1 MVGRIYCVRCLHF
14 LSIFHPTPPPPPSRR
29 SPRPPLRPCIITW
42 GLAVS
47 VNSTYVSRFPRYS
60 ALKKHIYAL
69 EKQYAGVDGRIDDLE
84 AATNERSTLLGGD
97 VRGGLGLGGGAAADG
112 GGGGCPADDMFSS
125 LLDRELEKIVRFY
138 REQEAEVLRELYQ
151 LEADIAQI
159 DADGPSMRSPYD
171 EFDEDEEDEDNLS
184 PNAG

>member
-1 MVGRIYCVRCLHF
+1 M
-14 LSIFHPTPPPPPSRR
+14 
-29 SPRPPLRPCIITW
+29 
-42 GLAVS
+42 
-47 VNSTYVSRFPRYS
+47 
-60 ALKKHIYAL
+60 
-69 EKQYAGVDGRIDDLE
+69 DGRIDDLE

-97 VRGGLGLGGGAAADG
+97 VRDGFGLGGGAATG
-112 GGGGCPADDMFSS
+112 GGGGGHPADDMFSS

-159 DADGPSMRSPYD
+159 DAEGPSVRSPYD

-184 PNAG
+184 PNAGWFFYFLFIHWVMRASC

>member
-1 MVGRIYCVRCLHF
+1 MVGRIHCVRVFVLF
-14 LSIFHPTPPPPPSRR
+14 NPSRLPA
-29 SPRPPLRPCIITW
+29 SPGSGSSSFRTPTD
-42 GLAVS
+42 VS
-47 VNSTYVSRFPRYS
+47 FPRYS

-84 AATNERSTLLGGD
+84 AATNERSTLLGDGH
-97 VRGGLGLGGGAAADG
+97 GLGGAG
-112 GGGGCPADDMFSS
+112 GGHPADETFSS
-125 LLDRELEKIVRFY
+125 LLDPELEKIVRFY
-138 REQEAEVLRELYQ
+138 REQEAELLREVHQ

-184 PNAG
+184 PNAGLFLTLSMRLAVMSALC